1 MPVVERPE
9 RVGTHQAEEIVADGE
24 RLAQMLETAIRQ
36 SGVAPFRM
44 TSGAGHDAM
53 IMAERM
59 PAAMVFLQSPGGV
72 SHHPTETVRQQD
84 VVDALGASL
93 EFLALLQDA
102 KDIYA

>member
-1 MPVVERPE
+1 M
-9 RVGTHQAEEIVADGE
+9 DS
-24 RLAQMLETAIRQ
+24 RLTQMLETAARRC
-36 SGVAPFRM
+36 GVAPLRM

-84 VVDALGASL
+84 VADALGAGL